1 MVYLRTARGKERK
14 RDIEFTERLS
24 REKSAEN
31 ARIHAVHTGCLR
43 TIQIFEN
50 RFFREFQERIF
61 SRKKR
66 NFEKKTLAHIFLSFS
81 IFNVKRKWNATS
93 NFCLRTRGN
102 VQISTYPVWD
112 GGWNVD
118 LAWRYKKSL
127 CNLSS
132 CCDVLR
138 SGRVS
143 SISGR
148 EIYYVP
154 LYIYTLRAG
163 SREERVGERG
173 TNKCI
178 RSLAREDGYTRGC
191 TWK

>member
-1 MVYLRTARGKERK
+1 MQY
-14 RDIEFTERLS
+14 
-24 REKSAEN
+24 
-31 ARIHAVHTGCLR
+31 
-43 TIQIFEN
+43 IQGVSEWSQFWK
-50 RFFREFQERIF
+50 QIF
-61 SRKKR
+61 SRIPGENFFSKKKDK
-66 NFEKKTLAHIFLSFS
+66 FWKKTWKKTLAHIFLSFS

-102 VQISTYPVWD
+102 VQISTYPVRD

-127 CNLSS
+127 CSLSS